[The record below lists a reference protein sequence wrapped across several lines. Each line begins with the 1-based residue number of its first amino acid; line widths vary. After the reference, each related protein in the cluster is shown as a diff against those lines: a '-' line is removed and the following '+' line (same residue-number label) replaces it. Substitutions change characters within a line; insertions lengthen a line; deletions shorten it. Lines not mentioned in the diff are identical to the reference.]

1 VHVKG
6 QGAKTIAWE
15 GLSWARREI
24 DESRTGP
31 APKTAGE
38 VVAPG
43 DVVRVATDAKGNAL
57 LAQVP
62 AAQAALVALDPHDG
76 AIVALVGGFDYYE
89 NKYNR
94 VTQARRQP
102 GSGFKPFIYSAALDN
117 GFTPASVILDAPIVI
132 DDPSAELEWR
142 PENATG
148 EFGGPTRFR
157 DALVRSRNLVSIRV
171 LRELGVGTAID
182 HAARFGFDKASMPR
196 DLTLALGTL
205 DATPLDVATGFAVFA
220 NGGYKVDPYFIDRID
235 GPDGQAAWRATPTE
249 VPGGDRLPVNPA
261 PRVISEQNVWI
272 MDDILSDV
280 IRRGTGRRA
289 LALGRSDI
297 GGKTGTTNES
307 KDAWFNGF
315 NQDLVATVW
324 VGYDEATPLGE
335 GEEGSRTAVP
345 IWTAF
350 MQEALKGVPQRS
362 RPMPAGIIQVAI
374 SMDTGALTTADDPF
388 AITEYFMADRPPGGD
403 GIAVAEGG
411 APVLPADT
419 TPTDPL
425 F

>member
-1 VHVKG
+1 
-6 QGAKTIAWE
+6 
-15 GLSWARREI
+15 
-24 DESRTGP
+24 
-31 APKTAGE
+31 
-38 VVAPG
+38 
-43 DVVRVATDAKGNAL
+43 
-57 LAQVP
+57 
-62 AAQAALVALDPHDG
+62 
-76 AIVALVGGFDYYE
+76 
-89 NKYNR
+89 
-94 VTQARRQP
+94 
-102 GSGFKPFIYSAALDN
+102 
-117 GFTPASVILDAPIVI
+117 
-132 DDPSAELEWR
+132 
-142 PENATG
+142 
-148 EFGGPTRFR
+148 
-157 DALVRSRNLVSIRV
+157 
-171 LRELGVGTAID
+171 
-182 HAARFGFDKASMPR
+182 
-196 DLTLALGTL
+196 
-205 DATPLDVATGFAVFA
+205 
-220 NGGYKVDPYFIDRID
+220 
-235 GPDGQAAWRATPTE
+235 
-249 VPGGDRLPVNPA
+249 LPVNPA